1 MSGVRRNVEQPSAM
15 EGGSYD
21 YEPDGPLIGA
31 AFAGIA
37 VVALRI

>member
-21 YEPDGPLIGA
+21 DGPLIGA

-37 VVALRI
+37 VVALPI